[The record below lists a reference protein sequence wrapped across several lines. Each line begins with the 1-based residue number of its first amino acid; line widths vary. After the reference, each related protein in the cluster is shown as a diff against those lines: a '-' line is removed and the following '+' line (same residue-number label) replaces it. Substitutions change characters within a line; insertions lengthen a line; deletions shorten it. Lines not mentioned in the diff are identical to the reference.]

1 VSGTAGFLLDT
12 SAVLIALTYPDR
24 LSTRVRKAIL
34 AGPNVLSAIVYWE
47 VVLKSMKG
55 ALDVGDPRTWWM
67 DALEQLGATPLALRP
82 EHVAEVYALP
92 PIHKDPFD
100 RILIAQAGVE
110 DLTLLT
116 TDGEIPKYAGKGIR
130 VVS

>member
-1 VSGTAGFLLDT
+1 MSGAAGCLLDT
-12 SAVLIALTYPDR
+12 SAAIIALTYPEK
-24 LSTRVRKAIL
+24 LSSRVRKAIL

-82 EHVAEVYALP
+82 EHVTAVYELP
-92 PIHKDPFD
+92 SIHKDPFD

-110 DLTLLT
+110 GLILLT
-116 TDGEIPKYAGKGIR
+116 TDSEIPKYAGKGIR
-130 VVS
+130 VLF